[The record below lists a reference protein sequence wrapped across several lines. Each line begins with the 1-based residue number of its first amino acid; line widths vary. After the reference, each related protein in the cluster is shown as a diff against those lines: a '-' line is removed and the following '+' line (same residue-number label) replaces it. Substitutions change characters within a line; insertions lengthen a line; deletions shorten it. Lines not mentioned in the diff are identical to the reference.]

1 MNPTLE
7 RRPHTGHTPT
17 DRSVAAAIKA
27 EARRLGLGRTKPLA
41 RSHRA
46 RTAPTTA
53 DGTTVEVR
61 DEVRRAE
68 SILFWGAR

>member
-7 RRPHTGHTPT
+7 RRPHTGTTPA

-41 RSHRA
+41 R
-46 RTAPTTA
+46 TAPTTA

-61 DEVRRAE
+61 DEMRRALA
-68 SILFWGAR
+68 ITNWGAR